1 MSPLYTAVNERLPV
15 GKVEVVRVAVPLTSV
30 PLPIVA
36 APSLNATV
44 PVAPARLTVAVSVTV

>member
-1 MSPLYTAVNERLPV
+1 LSPPYTAVNERLPV
-15 GKVEVVRVAVPLTSV
+15 GKVEVVRVAVPLTNV

-44 PVAPARLTVAVSVTV
+44 PVALAGFTVAVSVTV